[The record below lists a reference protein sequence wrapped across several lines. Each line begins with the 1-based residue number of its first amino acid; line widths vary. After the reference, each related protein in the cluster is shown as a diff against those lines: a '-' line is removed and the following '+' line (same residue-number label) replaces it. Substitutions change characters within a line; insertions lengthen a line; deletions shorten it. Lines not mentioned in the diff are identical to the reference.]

1 MSKFSLD
8 DYIDVAERI
17 TLFKDKYPD
26 GSLQA
31 YSEPTVMEVAGKP
44 FIRYV
49 AAAYR
54 TPDDTR
60 PGIGTA
66 WEPFP
71 GPTQYTRDS
80 ELMNAE
86 TAAWG
91 RAIVALGIVAH
102 RSIASRQEVQA
113 RTGPSGR
120 VSSTDKP
127 TDRQLAALKRLITTN
142 NPSND
147 VLLEMLKSVDADGVD
162 PRQQGWSKALAKDQV
177 SRLIDLFKA
186 GALPDP
192 NAQDI
197 PTDLPE
203 QPRTP
208 DDKEWDEMLAKQEQ
222 S

>member
-1 MSKFSLD
+1 MTARFSLD

-17 TLFKDKYPD
+17 TLFKEKYPD

-31 YSEPTVMEVAGKP
+31 YSEPAVMEVAGKQ
-44 FIRYV
+44 FVRYV

-54 TPDDTR
+54 TPEDTR

-91 RAIVALGIVAH
+91 RAIVALGIVAN

-113 RTGPSGR
+113 RDPEGRPS
-120 VSSTDKP
+120 SSDKP
-127 TDRQLAALKRLITTN
+127 TDKQLSFLKRLITQN
-142 NPSND
+142 NPSTD
-147 VLLEMLKSVDADGVD
+147 VLIEMLKQVDADGVD
-162 PRQQGWSKALAKDQV
+162 PRQQGWSKALGRDQV
-177 SRLIDLFKA
+177 SQLIEAFKSGTTPA
-186 GALPDP
+186 PGQ
-192 NAQDI
+192 QDI
-197 PTDLPE
+197 PTDLPD
-203 QPRTP
+203 QPKTP
-208 DDKEWDEMLAKQEQ
+208 NDQEWDEMLAKQEQ